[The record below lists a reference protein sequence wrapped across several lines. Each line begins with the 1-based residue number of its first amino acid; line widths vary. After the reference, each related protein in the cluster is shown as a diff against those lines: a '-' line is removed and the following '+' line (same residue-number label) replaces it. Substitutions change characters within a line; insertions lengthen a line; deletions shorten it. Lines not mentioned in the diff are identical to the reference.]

1 MRRVITSFTV
11 LLAALFISNLTSVA
25 QEPQKPGKEH
35 EELKAMEG
43 VWDAV
48 VKMSDGSE
56 SKAVAEYK
64 MVCEGMWLSSSF
76 VGEISG
82 QKFSGRGL
90 DGYDPAKK
98 QYTAVWCD
106 SMSATPLMMTG
117 TKDATGKVLTM
128 TGEGAGPDGPMK
140 FKGVTT
146 EVSPDKQTFKMSMD
160 LPTGEMEM
168 MAITYTRRKK

>member
-1 MRRVITSFTV
+1 MHRVITSFTV

-35 EELKAMEG
+35 EELAKMEG
-43 VWDAV
+43 TWDAA

-76 VGEISG
+76 VGDIGG
-82 QKFSGRGL
+82 QKFSGQGL
-90 DGYDPAKK
+90 DGYDPVKK
-98 QYTAVWCD
+98 EYTAVWCD
-106 SMSATPLMMTG
+106 SMTATPLMMTG
-117 TKDATGKVLTM
+117 TKDASGKVLTM
-128 TGEGAGPDGPMK
+128 TGDGGGMK

-160 LPTGEMEM
+160 MPTGEIEM
-168 MAITYTRRKK
+168 MTITYTRRKK